1 MVTIVQQA
9 LILSL
14 YLVLLEHLLI
24 KAQLIQILV
33 PQILKQIV

>member
-9 LILSL
+9 LILNQ

-24 KAQLIQILV
+24 KAQLIQIPV
-33 PQILKQIV
+33 QQILKQIV